1 MKKLIFLFSFSIL
14 FQSCFSYKSVDL
26 NSISISIESKKKQN
40 FKVEKLDRTKI
51 KGQLVSI
58 NEKTMILENNKGL
71 QTILK
76 DEVYDIKVGKFSI
89 LKSAGVIGGAFVTY
103 LIYAV
108 LFTLSTFP

>member
-26 NSISISIESKKKQN
+26 NSISIESKKKQN

>member
-1 MKKLIFLFSFSIL
+1 MKKLIFLLLFSIL

-26 NSISISIESKKKQN
+26 NSIESEKNQK
-40 FKVEKLDRTKI
+40 FKVAKLDRTKI

-76 DEVYDIKVGKFSI
+76 DEIYDIKVGKFSI
-89 LKSAGVIGGAFVTY
+89 LKSAGVIAGAFVTY

-108 LFTLSTFP
+108 LFTLATFP

>member
-26 NSISISIESKKKQN
+26 NSISIESKKKQN

-51 KGQLVSI
+51 KGQLVSV
-58 NEKTMILENNKGL
+58 NEKTMFLENNKGL

-76 DEVYDIKVGKFSI
+76 DEVYDIKVGEFSI
-89 LKSAGVIGGAFVTY
+89 LKTGLVIAGVFVTY

-108 LFTLSTFP
+108 LFTLSSGALN

>member
-26 NSISISIESKKKQN
+26 NSISIESKKKQN

-76 DEVYDIKVGKFSI
+76 DEVYDIKVGEFSI
-89 LKSAGVIGGAFVTY
+89 LKTGLVIAGVFVTY

-108 LFTLSTFP
+108 LFTLSSGALN

>member
-51 KGQLVSI
+51 KGQLVSV
-58 NEKTMILENNKGL
+58 NEKTMFLENNKGL

-76 DEVYDIKVGKFSI
+76 DEIYDIKVGKFSI
-89 LKSAGVIGGAFVTY
+89 
-103 LIYAV
+103 
-108 LFTLSTFP
+108 

>member
-1 MKKLIFLFSFSIL
+1 MKKLIFLLSFSIL

-26 NSISISIESKKKQN
+26 NSISIESKKKQN

-51 KGQLVSI
+51 KGQLVSV
-58 NEKTMILENNKGL
+58 NEKTMFLENNKGL

-76 DEVYDIKVGKFSI
+76 DEVYDITVGEFSI
-89 LKSAGVIGGAFVTY
+89 LKTGLVIGGVLVTY

>member
-26 NSISISIESKKKQN
+26 NSISIESKKKQN

-51 KGQLVSI
+51 KGQLVSV
-58 NEKTMILENNKGL
+58 NEKTMFLENNKGL

-76 DEVYDIKVGKFSI
+76 DEVYDIKVGEFSI
-89 LKSAGVIGGAFVTY
+89 LKTGLVIGGVLVTY

>member
-51 KGQLVSI
+51 KGQLVSV
-58 NEKTMILENNKGL
+58 NEKTMFLENNKGL

-76 DEVYDIKVGKFSI
+76 DEVYDIKVGEFSI
-89 LKSAGVIGGAFVTY
+89 LKTGLVIAGVFVTY

>member
-26 NSISISIESKKKQN
+26 NSISISIENKKKQN

-51 KGQLVSI
+51 KGQLVSV
-58 NEKTMILENNKGL
+58 NEKTMFLENNKGL

-76 DEVYDIKVGKFSI
+76 DEVYDIKVGEFSI
-89 LKSAGVIGGAFVTY
+89 LKTGLVIGGVLVTY

>member
-26 NSISISIESKKKQN
+26 NSISIESKKKQN

-51 KGQLVSI
+51 KGQLVSV
-58 NEKTMILENNKGL
+58 NEKTMFLENNKGL

-76 DEVYDIKVGKFSI
+76 DEIYDIKVGEFSI
-89 LKSAGVIGGAFVTY
+89 LKTGLVIGGVLVTY

-108 LFTLSTFP
+108 LFTLSSGALN